1 VFLAYEV
8 VTRRRVDARV
18 ENVVHLVGFVAL
30 IALLLG
36 VTVFGDLGLGSKLS
50 HLGGR

>member
-1 VFLAYEV
+1 

-18 ENVVHLVGFVAL
+18 ESVVHMVGFVAL

-36 VTVFGDLGLGSKLS
+36 VTVFGDLGLGSKLQ